1 MSRDRRAL
9 AALLVP
15 LACACG
21 APAKPEAPSEALP
34 AAALEVQTVEG
45 LSPPMSSFVPGSA
58 PPEVR
63 AVPFR
68 VSSLPTFVTGR
79 ESGKAPERRADDVQV
94 ERSGETAVI
103 TLRRREGRVG
113 RLLLDS
119 TAPVSLGGLQVRCGQ
134 WAAANLTMHMLDIR
148 ADGSA
153 LFTRVEGIFDASAC
167 EAVERARVSFE
178 PKTLVPGYLYA
189 FRVCTATPCGA
200 GQERVSFLMPS
211 TAVLE
216 MDGMI
221 SGAQPAPPEP
231 LVIAS
236 YIVERGST
244 GTFSAVVNEAALRVL
259 FASPPSFVGEAPM
272 FVGVDIG
279 SASGEA
285 EPVAVASFGPITRRR
300 APPTIPGPMIFH

>member
-9 AALLVP
+9 AALLVL
-15 LACACG
+15 LASACG
-21 APAKPEAPSEALP
+21 APAKPEAPVPS
-34 AAALEVQTVEG
+34 AALEVQTVEG
-45 LSPPMSSFVPGSA
+45 LSPPMSSFVAGSA

-63 AVPFR
+63 TLPFR
-68 VSSLPTFVTGR
+68 VSSLPTFVTGHT
-79 ESGKAPERRADDVQV
+79 SDKAPERRADDVQV

-259 FASPPSFVGEAPM
+259 FASPPSFVGDAPM

-285 EPVAVASFGPITRRR
+285 EPVAVASFGPVRNG
-300 APPTIPGPMIFH
+300 PTPRPVPEPFH